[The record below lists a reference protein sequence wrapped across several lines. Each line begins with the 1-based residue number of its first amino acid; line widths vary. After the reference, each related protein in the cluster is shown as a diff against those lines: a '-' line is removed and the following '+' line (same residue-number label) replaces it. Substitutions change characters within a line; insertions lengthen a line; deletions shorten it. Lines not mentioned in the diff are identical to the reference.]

1 MVNTLNKELVSQ
13 LLKLESDQQ
22 EQVLAYIKDMLIT
35 SEMNNRAER
44 SEKDIAAGNTISMEE
59 FDQDFEEWIAKKK
72 TSIQ

>member
-35 SEMNNRAER
+35 SEMNSRAER
-44 SEKDIAAGNTISMEE
+44 SEKDIAAGNTISIEE

-72 TSIQ
+72 ASIQ